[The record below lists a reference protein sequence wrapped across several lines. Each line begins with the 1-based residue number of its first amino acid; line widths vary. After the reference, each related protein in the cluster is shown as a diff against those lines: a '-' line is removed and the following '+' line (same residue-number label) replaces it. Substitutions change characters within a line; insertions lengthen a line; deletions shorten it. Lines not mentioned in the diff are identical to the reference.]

1 MPTIQEAIDAA
12 AGGDVIRVPAGVY
25 DAADV
30 VLPSNVTLVADGDVT
45 IVGRMTINGSNTTV
59 EGFNFQDSV
68 IDIDGSQGTTIRD
81 CVFTGGEQSINYSF
95 AEDALIANNTF
106 SGVGVAMDDWGL
118 NRSTISDNQFVDS
131 AMGINLNF
139 NNEPSQGNDILIEG
153 NTFTNISRMSIEVGG
168 GEGPYTSN
176 LVIRN
181 NWSDNSM
188 VTEPGDGGPVAYSII
203 APSGVGTV
211 IEGNYAKGA
220 EGPGIGIELNGE
232 GEIANNIVDTFEF
245 GVIVYS
251 DGFNVHDNSL
261 ENTPVASVLNYHESS
276 GLMANN
282 TVDAGIEAPPPPV
295 DSADGDSTTPPPV
308 DSADGDGAVPPPDLG
323 AVEPSQ
329 PTEPTPDPSDTT
341 THGSATVQVRGSVG
355 EDPAL
360 TAPDAET
367 LQAAYQSAIDE
378 RGSAWIRFNV
388 EGAEALD
395 QQSISLRDE
404 ALVGL
409 DAANPAL
416 KIGFTVT
423 AQPTGLDAGSLN
435 LLQSAMNDGV
445 DIDAVK
451 VLIQDPEQLFGDSR
465 AELRNAAAA
474 TKEQLTDLGLD
485 ATVRFAWDQ
494 DGPAGEA
501 APADTG
507 GTTVQPFEF
516 SGILNQHQADQIG

>member
-1 MPTIQEAIDAA
+1 MPTIQEAIDTAA
-12 AGGDVIRVPAGVY
+12 AGDVIRIPAGVY

-45 IVGRMTINGSNTTV
+45 IVGRMTIDGSNTTV

-81 CVFTGGEQSINYSF
+81 CVFTGGEQSINYSL
-95 AEDALIANNTF
+95 AEGALIANNTF
-106 SGVGVAMDDWGL
+106 SGVGVAMDGWGL
-118 NRSTISDNQFVDS
+118 NRSTISGNQFVDS

-139 NNEPSQGNDILIEG
+139 NNDPSQGNDILIEG

-232 GEIANNIVDTFEF
+232 GEIANNIIDTFEF
-245 GVIVYS
+245 GIIVYS

-261 ENTPVASVLNYHESS
+261 DNTPVASVLNYHESS
-276 GLMANN
+276 GVMADN
-282 TVDAGIEAPPPPV
+282 TVDAGVEPPPPPV
-295 DSADGDSTTPPPV
+295 DSADGDFTMPPPVDSVDGDGTTIPPV
-308 DSADGDGAVPPPDLG
+308 DSADGDGTATPPDLG

-329 PTEPTPDPSDTT
+329 PTEPTPDPSETT
-341 THGSATVQVRGSVG
+341 DHGSATVQVRGSVG

-378 RGSAWIRFNV
+378 RDSAWIRFNV
-388 EGAEALD
+388 EGSEALD

-409 DAANPAL
+409 DAANPTL

-423 AQPTGLDAGSLN
+423 AQPTGIDAGSLN
-435 LLQSAMNDGV
+435 VLQSAMNDGV
-445 DIDAVK
+445 HIDAVK

-465 AELRNAAAA
+465 AELRSAAAA
-474 TKEQLTDLGLD
+474 TKEQLADLGLD
-485 ATVRFAWDQ
+485 ATVRFAWDH
-494 DGPAGEA
+494 D
-501 APADTG
+501 
-507 GTTVQPFEF
+507 GTTSEATPAAR
-516 SGILNQHQADQIG
+516 S